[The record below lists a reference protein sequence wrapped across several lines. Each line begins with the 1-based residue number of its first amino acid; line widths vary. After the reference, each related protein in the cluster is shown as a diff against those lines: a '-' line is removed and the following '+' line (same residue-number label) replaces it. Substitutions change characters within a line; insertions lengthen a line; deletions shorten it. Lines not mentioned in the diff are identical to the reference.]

1 MPTLRIKAPVDAP
14 AEFPSSS
21 PGSAFDDISPTPVG
35 AFGARSSARSFAL
48 ALIASAAT
56 AFAFFRLHASSVAGA
71 PTTVEDVWW
80 AAWLTAAASVLGA
93 APFFFGCTRA
103 GASEATLGVSNAAAA
118 GMMCTASASL
128 VWEALH
134 KTSGG
139 WDVVFGAGAGVLSVV
154 CAKGVVSLWGGAD
167 GIFSGLS
174 KADSRRALLLCLVMF
189 THSATEGVGIGVSF
203 KTESLG
209 KFVSYSLALHNVPEG
224 LATAIVLVPRG
235 MAPLNAALWAFAT
248 SISQPLLAVVAF
260 SAVETFERL
269 LPVGLGF
276 AAGAM
281 AYVSAAELLP
291 EAVAALASH
300 GGAMTTGIVTVV
312 AAAMMAALQTFLK

>member
-1 MPTLRIKAPVDAP
+1 MPTLRIKAPADAA
-14 AEFPSSS
+14 AELPSSS
-21 PGSAFDDISPTPVG
+21 PGSAFGDIPPTPER
-35 AFGARSSARSFAL
+35 AFGAQSSARSFAL
-48 ALIASAAT
+48 ALLASAAT
-56 AFAFFRLHASSVAGA
+56 AAAVFRLRASAAAGA

-93 APFFFGCTRA
+93 APFFCGSVRA
-103 GASEATLGVSNAAAA
+103 GASEATLGLSNAAAA

-134 KTSGG
+134 KSSGG
-139 WDVVFGAGAGVLSVV
+139 WDVVVGAGAGVLSVV
-154 CAKGVVSLWGGAD
+154 AAKGVVALWGGAD

-203 KTESLG
+203 KTETLG

-248 SISQPLLAVVAF
+248 SLSQPLLAVVAF
-260 SAVETFERL
+260 SAVETFARL

-291 EAVAALASH
+291 EAVAALVDH
-300 GGAMTTGIVTVV
+300 GGATTAAAVTVV
-312 AAAMMAALQTFLK
+312 AAAAMAALQTFLK